1 MMALVILFLDVE
13 KIAKLASAFKV
24 SMFILVNICVIVL
37 RETAVQW
44 YAPKYKSPL
53 YPYVQLFG
61 VLSGFILL
69 FYLGMMPLIAILF
82 ISIIGCI
89 IYFTYGIKASRTG
102 VLKRYGHMPA
112 SYLLFGKK
120 RNYTHLKELEDKER
134 EELVH
139 INIDK
144 EAGVIIPLLGNEV
157 SPETLI
163 ELGASLNNK
172 EKIQTLNITEVPD
185 QTSLNAFREK
195 RPKTKSLERM
205 VKTLSNR
212 MNLKINFESIATHKL
227 SETMQALSEI
237 TNIDWLVLGWN
248 GRAYNGIFFNNPI
261 GWIVSNINSNFALFK
276 CNGVMRFNNV
286 LLAIRPNSRDSV
298 KLIETTN
305 KLCNYYNA
313 EFTLLHVVPT
323 NMTSDEVNYIKQ
335 KANDLLKGNEL
346 LIALYEKSEEIKEII
361 IRSSKLIG
369 VLEVDVKLVPKDKF
383 TRIKING
390 IRQTYEI
397 ARPRA
402 GDFASPIAALFQ
414 PVDFL
419 YKLFGKKPKQL
430 KKLQKIKKEDNL
442 RKIMAGKF
450 DREVMMEYL
459 EMDRNDLMKL
469 ISDCNYSDYFVK
481 NASDLQMIE
490 AVLDCYETYKALK
503 LGKIERSRLPTKK
516 RN

>member
-1 MMALVILFLDVE
+1 ML
-13 KIAKLASAFKV
+13 
-24 SMFILVNICVIVL
+24 NN
-37 RETAVQW
+37 
-44 YAPKYKSPL
+44 
-53 YPYVQLFG
+53 PYFCKMHQNK
-61 VLSGFILL
+61 ILL
-69 FYLGMMPLIAILF
+69 LLFIFLSLNIFSQTDSLAVKILKGQVIDSESKKSLSASHILNLNSVTGTITDDQGFFEITAKANDTVMVSYLGHS
-82 ISIIGCI
+82 SIK
-89 IYFTYGIKASRTG
+89 IKVT
-102 VLKRYGHMPA
+102 
-112 SYLLFGKK
+112 
-120 RNYTHLKELEDKER
+120 
-134 EELVH
+134 
-139 INIDK
+139 
-144 EAGVIIPLLGNEV
+144 
-157 SPETLI
+157 
-163 ELGASLNNK
+163 
-172 EKIQTLNITEVPD
+172 
-185 QTSLNAFREK
+185 
-195 RPKTKSLERM
+195 
-205 VKTLSNR
+205 
-212 MNLKINFESIATHKL
+212 
-227 SETMQALSEI
+227 
-237 TNIDWLVLGWN
+237 
-248 GRAYNGIFFNNPI
+248 
-261 GWIVSNINSNFALFK
+261 
-276 CNGVMRFNNV
+276 
-286 LLAIRPNSRDSV
+286 
-298 KLIETTN
+298 
-305 KLCNYYNA
+305 
-313 EFTLLHVVPT
+313 
-323 NMTSDEVNYIKQ
+323 
-335 KANDLLKGNEL
+335 NDLLKGNEL

-369 VLEVDVKLVPKDKF
+369 VLEVDVKLVPKDNF

>member
-1 MMALVILFLDVE
+1 ML
-13 KIAKLASAFKV
+13 
-24 SMFILVNICVIVL
+24 NN
-37 RETAVQW
+37 
-44 YAPKYKSPL
+44 
-53 YPYVQLFG
+53 PYFCKMHQNK
-61 VLSGFILL
+61 ILL
-69 FYLGMMPLIAILF
+69 LLFIFLSLNVFSQTDSLAVKILKGQVIDSESKKSLSASHILNLNSVTGTITDDQGFFEITAKANDTVMVSYLGHS
-82 ISIIGCI
+82 SIK
-89 IYFTYGIKASRTG
+89 IKVT
-102 VLKRYGHMPA
+102 
-112 SYLLFGKK
+112 
-120 RNYTHLKELEDKER
+120 
-134 EELVH
+134 
-139 INIDK
+139 
-144 EAGVIIPLLGNEV
+144 
-157 SPETLI
+157 
-163 ELGASLNNK
+163 
-172 EKIQTLNITEVPD
+172 
-185 QTSLNAFREK
+185 
-195 RPKTKSLERM
+195 
-205 VKTLSNR
+205 
-212 MNLKINFESIATHKL
+212 
-227 SETMQALSEI
+227 
-237 TNIDWLVLGWN
+237 
-248 GRAYNGIFFNNPI
+248 
-261 GWIVSNINSNFALFK
+261 
-276 CNGVMRFNNV
+276 
-286 LLAIRPNSRDSV
+286 
-298 KLIETTN
+298 
-305 KLCNYYNA
+305 
-313 EFTLLHVVPT
+313 
-323 NMTSDEVNYIKQ
+323 
-335 KANDLLKGNEL
+335 NDLLKGNEL

-369 VLEVDVKLVPKDKF
+369 VLEVDVKLVPKDNF

-503 LGKIERSRLPTKK
+503 LGKIERSRLPTRK

>member
-1 MMALVILFLDVE
+1 MFLIQLKALVLVSIFAFSASYALFFIVN
-13 KIAKLASAFKV
+13 KI
-24 SMFILVNICVIVL
+24 
-37 RETAVQW
+37 T
-44 YAPKYKSPL
+44 P
-53 YPYVQLFG
+53 
-61 VLSGFILL
+61 LL
-69 FYLGMMPLIAILF
+69 FA
-82 ISIIGCI
+82 
-89 IYFTYGIKASRTG
+89 KADNP
-102 VLKRYGHMPA
+102 Y
-112 SYLLFGKK
+112 
-120 RNYTHLKELEDKER
+120 D
-134 EELVH
+134 
-139 INIDK
+139 
-144 EAGVIIPLLGNEV
+144 
-157 SPETLI
+157 
-163 ELGASLNNK
+163 
-172 EKIQTLNITEVPD
+172 
-185 QTSLNAFREK
+185 
-195 RPKTKSLERM
+195 M
-205 VKTLSNR
+205 VK
-212 MNLKINFESIATHKL
+212 
-227 SETMQALSEI
+227 
-237 TNIDWLVLGWN
+237 
-248 GRAYNGIFFNNPI
+248 
-261 GWIVSNINSNFALFK
+261 
-276 CNGVMRFNNV
+276 
-286 LLAIRPNSRDSV
+286 
-298 KLIETTN
+298 
-305 KLCNYYNA
+305 
-313 EFTLLHVVPT
+313 
-323 NMTSDEVNYIKQ
+323 MTV
-335 KANDLLKGNEL
+335 
-346 LIALYEKSEEIKEII
+346 EEIKEII

-369 VLEVDVKLVPKDKF
+369 VLEVDVKQVPKDRF